1 MSFLH
6 IALLSLSGALP
17 SQQPPPAASEEAIIV
32 VGERMRR
39 LKLRTRTDRKS
50 GAVRCVFKRR
60 SGDEAFDAMMCDAV
74 RGCAATVRT
83 SAQME
88 ACLKP
93 NLDAFARELAARR
106 NGQRHL
112 PSDPR

>member
-6 IALLSLSGALP
+6 IALLSLSGAQP
-17 SQQPPPAASEEAIIV
+17 SQPPPAASEEAIIV

-39 LKLRTRTDRKS
+39 LKLHTKTDKKTGS
-50 GAVRCVFKRR
+50 VRCVFKRR

-93 NLDAFARELAARR
+93 SLDAFTRALAARL
-106 NGQRHL
+106 NAQRHA
-112 PSDPR
+112 PSDTH